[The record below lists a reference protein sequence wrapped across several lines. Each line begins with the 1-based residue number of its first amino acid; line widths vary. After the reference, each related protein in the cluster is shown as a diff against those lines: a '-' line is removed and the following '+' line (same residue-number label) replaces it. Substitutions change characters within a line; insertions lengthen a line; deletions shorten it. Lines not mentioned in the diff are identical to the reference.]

1 MAKKNKLL
9 AVLLKLSRIPLQER
23 KVLDIDIDEAL
34 AQISDE
40 ELDFYYN
47 KLVKGV

>member
-1 MAKKNKLL
+1 M
-9 AVLLKLSRIPLQER
+9 
-23 KVLDIDIDEAL
+23 LDIDIDEAL
-34 AQISDE
+34 AKISDE

>member
-1 MAKKNKLL
+1 MTKKEKLM
-9 AVLLKLSRIPLQER
+9 AVLWKLSCIHNQER

-34 AQISDE
+34 AEISDE
-40 ELDFYYN
+40 ELDFYYY

>member
-1 MAKKNKLL
+1 MSRKDKLL
-9 AVLLKLSRIPLQER
+9 AVLWKLSRIPLQER

-34 AQISDE
+34 AEISDE

>member
-1 MAKKNKLL
+1 MTKKNKLL
-9 AVLLKLSRIPLQER
+9 AVLWKLSRIPLQER
-23 KVLDIDIDEAL
+23 RGLDIDIEEAL

>member
-1 MAKKNKLL
+1 MTKKNKLI
-9 AVLLKLSRIPLQER
+9 AVLWKLSRIHNQDR
-23 KVLDIDIDEAL
+23 RVLDIDINEAL

-40 ELDFYYN
+40 ELEFYYN

>member
-1 MAKKNKLL
+1 MTKRNKLL
-9 AVLLKLSRIPLQER
+9 AVLWKLSRIHNQER
-23 KVLDIDIDEAL
+23 RVLDIDIDEAL

>member
-1 MAKKNKLL
+1 MSRKDKLL
-9 AVLLKLSRIPLQER
+9 AVLWKLSRIPLQER